1 MKKIL
6 AMVVALVLV
15 LSMGAAFA
23 EEKTIKV
30 GIITDVGGINDKSFN
45 QTTWEGMQALMA
57 ENPNVQ
63 ASYLE
68 SSTDADYS
76 SNINT
81 FVDEGYDLIICVGYM
96 LADAC
101 REAAE
106 M

>member
-45 QTTWEGMQALMA
+45 QTTWEGMQTLMA
-57 ENPNVQ
+57 ENPAV
-63 ASYLE
+63 
-68 SSTDADYS
+68 
-76 SNINT
+76 
-81 FVDEGYDLIICVGYM
+81 
-96 LADAC
+96 
-101 REAAE
+101 
-106 M
+106 